1 MLPAVLRNA
10 LISVGMFIITIIVM
24 FLFPVTREFIIRTA
38 TIFSLTKRVC
48 ENVQTQGDVIY
59 TVKTCR
65 EDLNLFGKTYSVSE
79 SF

>member
-1 MLPAVLRNA
+1 MLPAALRNT
-10 LISVGMFIITIIVM
+10 LIGIGMFILTIIVM
-24 FLFPVTREFIIRTA
+24 FFFPVTREFIIRTA
-38 TIFSLTKRVC
+38 TVFSLTKRVC

-59 TVKTCR
+59 TVKACR